1 MTSLWVLRAGGQG
14 WFPEETLQLVLKAQ
28 LVRGVGSPP
37 PVPPP
42 PCKTLLI
49 LAGQVVP
56 FSSSDLTI

>member
-37 PVPPP
+37 PR
-42 PCKTLLI
+42 KTLLI

-56 FSSSDLTI
+56 LSPET